1 MYINEPMKKYLDDTA
16 SGEPTPGGGSVAA
29 LVGALGAAL
38 TSMVC
43 NFTVGKE
50 KYKDVEAEVA
60 EILSKAEEL
69 RGDLA
74 ELMQTDTE
82 AYSQVSAAYGMPRKS
97 SQEKKAR
104 TAAIQEALKAALE
117 IPLKAA
123 MRSYDVLKLNE
134 SLVDKGNSNLISDV
148 GVAVA
153 LAESA
158 LQSAALNVEI
168 NLVSIKDEEFCKD
181 IREKLDPIVAEGTKI
196 KAEVWEKV
204 MKAIKRET

>member
-1 MYINEPMKKYLDDTA
+1 MYINEPIKKYLDDTA
-16 SGEPTPGGGSVAA
+16 SGAPTPGGGSVAA

-50 KYKDVEAEVA
+50 KYKDVEEEVA
-60 EILSKAEEL
+60 EILSQAESL

-74 ELMQTDTE
+74 RLMQTDTE
-82 AYSQVSAAYGMPRKS
+82 AYSQVSAAYGMPRKT
-97 SQEKKAR
+97 SQEKKTR
-104 TAAIQEALKAALE
+104 TAAIQEALKSALE
-117 IPLKAA
+117 VPLKAS

-134 SLVDKGNSNLISDV
+134 SLVDKGNPNLISDV

-153 LAESA
+153 LAEAA
-158 LQSAALNVEI
+158 LQSAAMNVEI
-168 NLVSIKDEEFCKD
+168 NLVSIKDEEFCKGV
-181 IREKLDPIVAEGTKI
+181 REKLDPIVAEGAKI

-204 MKAIKRET
+204 MKVITG

>member
-1 MYINEPMKKYLDDTA
+1 MKKYLDDTA
-16 SGEPTPGGGSVAA
+16 SGAPTPGGGSVAA

-50 KYKDVEAEVA
+50 KYKDVEEEVA

-74 ELMQTDTE
+74 ELMQVDTE
-82 AYSQVSAAYGMPRKS
+82 AYGQVSAAYGMPRKTS
-97 SQEKKAR
+97 NEKKER
-104 TAAIQEALKAALE
+104 TVAIQEALKAALE
-117 IPLKAA
+117 IPLKAS

-134 SLVDKGNSNLISDV
+134 SLVDKGNPNLISDV

-153 LAESA
+153 LAEAA
-158 LQSAALNVEI
+158 LYSAALNVEI
-168 NLVSIKDEEFCKD
+168 NLVSIKDEEFCKGV
-181 IREKLDPIVAEGTKI
+181 REKLDPIVAEGTKI

-204 MKAIKRET
+204 MKIITG